1 MLFADILEE
10 GEGFSEVLV
19 FREGLDPT
27 LFLVQLLTLF
37 YFFYPSIADQTPTG
51 ESWNWEE
58 RLCILKIKTFLID
71 LVMEL
76 KGEKKS
82 WLSQNCAHLT

>member
-51 ESWNWEE
+51 ES
-58 RLCILKIKTFLID
+58 
-71 LVMEL
+71 
-76 KGEKKS
+76 
-82 WLSQNCAHLT
+82 